1 MNADGHAATAS
12 QSAGPRNDLEFVA
25 RLLGDPV
32 VLPVPVQI
40 PSTSYH
46 KAAKKRRRATLE
58 AKAAGPAEEAKAL
71 LTGYNTPTFKTDS
84 KRYFCE
90 ACSCSVPARDGDWDV
105 HVSGV
110 KHQRQLVSL
119 LHTGQLGNTVVSLF
133 EAEPV
138 SGAVAASKWDKW
150 SSADYSHLDR
160 ARLQSAKTLFL
171 KGLLNLGGNSVYTKR
186 IAEHYTDASLC
197 CMWSS
202 AASKMAGQAALG
214 STRHLKI
221 RADELV
227 CASQMLR
234 DYGSI
239 QCLTVTNLCSAGA
252 AHAESEDQTQAWKCM
267 EDSVAISMLLQACQS
282 LHTLESLVIRFTHVG
297 TCHQTVRERVP
308 RKDPFQDISRIYGPV
323 WFDLQGL
330 LRKGLSLRG
339 VNIALS
345 CQYPWNVNMSML
357 KAAAQQG
364 HQARTAQL
372 ESAVLMGMHAR
383 LGAGSNLRHLPVSMV
398 RKILT
403 LALPQEPCQVWV
415 STAHSSWAEA

>member
-133 EAEPV
+133 EAEPGMTDHACFSV
-138 SGAVAASKWDKW
+138 LTYLVPLPDSRMASAGLLLQFLEQSLPASGTSGAQ
-150 SSADYSHLDR
+150 L
-160 ARLQSAKTLFL
+160 T
-171 KGLLNLGGNSVYTKR
+171 
-186 IAEHYTDASLC
+186 
-197 CMWSS
+197 
-202 AASKMAGQAALG
+202 
-214 STRHLKI
+214 
-221 RADELV
+221 
-227 CASQMLR
+227 
-234 DYGSI
+234 
-239 QCLTVTNLCSAGA
+239 TVT
-252 AHAESEDQTQAWKCM
+252 
-267 EDSVAISMLLQACQS
+267 
-282 LHTLESLVIRFTHVG
+282 
-297 TCHQTVRERVP
+297 
-308 RKDPFQDISRIYGPV
+308 
-323 WFDLQGL
+323 
-330 LRKGLSLRG
+330 
-339 VNIALS
+339 
-345 CQYPWNVNMSML
+345 
-357 KAAAQQG
+357 
-364 HQARTAQL
+364 
-372 ESAVLMGMHAR
+372 
-383 LGAGSNLRHLPVSMV
+383 
-398 RKILT
+398 
-403 LALPQEPCQVWV
+403 
-415 STAHSSWAEA
+415 